1 MANKDS
7 NASKTKA
14 KPDIISNMRDSKSC
28 DIVLDNKTIEET
40 ANKLIDEN
48 IESLVEL
55 AK

>member
-14 KPDIISNMRDSKSC
+14 KQGIISNMRDSKSC
-28 DIVLDNKTIEET
+28 DIVLDNKIIEET

-48 IESLVEL
+48 IESIIEL
-55 AK
+55 AE